1 MVVDWQIHRQGTVW
15 FEERIDELLEQIV
28 KICEIEAPTFAEQT
42 RAQYVAAVMQQLP
55 RGTTTI
61 DDCGNVVYVFREPEA
76 GQGFLLVTAHLDTV
90 FPAGT
95 DVRVRREGER
105 WYAPGIRDNSASVA
119 LMIELARFLGE
130 IDYRPK
136 HGLAFVANVGEE
148 GLGNLKG
155 MKYLFEEGSASHW
168 PVEAVLVL
176 DGSFGKICYQGVT
189 SRRFE
194 VIMTCDG
201 GHSWYD
207 YGRPS
212 AVHALG
218 RAIAPIDSLRLP
230 SKPRTTL
237 NVGVI
242 EGGVSVNSIAG
253 EARMLIDMRSQEPQ
267 ALDSV
272 DRAVREAIRQ
282 AIADD
287 EVHVEINVVGERPGG
302 SIPDDHPLV
311 RTHAEMAAALGV
323 QVTPSWASTDANVP
337 LSKGIP
343 AICIGV
349 ATGGALHSLDEYL
362 DVSSVLPGARYAL
375 GALLAFSTWV
385 GQVEHL
391 T

>member
-1 MVVDWQIHRQGTVW
+1 MVIDWQIHKQGAVW
-15 FEERIDELLEQIV
+15 FEERIDEILEQIV
-28 KICEIEAPTFAEQT
+28 KICEIEAPTFAEQA
-42 RAQYVAAVMQQLP
+42 RADYVARVMQGLP

-61 DDCGNVVYVFREPEA
+61 DDCGNVLHVFREPEA
-76 GQGFLLVTAHLDTV
+76 GQGSLLVSAHLDTV

-130 IDYRPK
+130 IDYRPR

-155 MKYLFEEGSASHW
+155 MKYLFDEGLASHW
-168 PVEAVLVL
+168 PVGAALVL
-176 DGSFGKICYQGVT
+176 DGTLGKICYQGVT

-194 VIMTCDG
+194 VTITCDG
-201 GHSWYD
+201 GHSWYN

-218 RAIAPIDSLRLP
+218 RSIARIDALRLP
-230 SKPRTTL
+230 TKPRTTL

-253 EARMLIDMRSQEPQ
+253 RARMLIDMRSQESQ
-267 ALDSV
+267 ALDAV
-272 DRAVREAIRQ
+272 DRAVREAIVQ
-282 AIADD
+282 ATSDD
-287 EVHVEINVVGERPGG
+287 DVHVEIKVVGERPGG
-302 SIPDDHPLV
+302 SLPEDHPLV
-311 RTHAEMAAALGV
+311 RTHAETAAALGV
-323 QVTPSWASTDANVP
+323 EVNPSWASTDANVP

-349 ATGGALHSLDEYL
+349 ARGGALHSPDEYL
-362 DVSSVLPGARYAL
+362 DTTSVLPGLRYAL
-375 GALLAFSTWV
+375 GALLAFSRWV
-385 GQVEHL
+385 EQA

>member
-1 MVVDWQIHRQGTVW
+1 
-15 FEERIDELLEQIV
+15 
-28 KICEIEAPTFAEQT
+28 
-42 RAQYVAAVMQQLP
+42 
-55 RGTTTI
+55 
-61 DDCGNVVYVFREPEA
+61 
-76 GQGFLLVTAHLDTV
+76 
-90 FPAGT
+90 
-95 DVRVRREGER
+95 
-105 WYAPGIRDNSASVA
+105 
-119 LMIELARFLGE
+119 
-130 IDYRPK
+130 
-136 HGLAFVANVGEE
+136 
-148 GLGNLKG
+148 
-155 MKYLFEEGSASHW
+155 
-168 PVEAVLVL
+168 
-176 DGSFGKICYQGVT
+176 
-189 SRRFE
+189 
-194 VIMTCDG
+194 MTCDG

-385 GQVEHL
+385 EQVEHL